1 MKSLPNLQT
10 EELLKNHS
18 PNKECFVNEICLLTK
33 YLEIKNYGV
42 ADLTI
47 LLLRYYYVL
56 WCRRRKTK
64 LKVTRLP
71 DYQAAWQSLFFFFF
85 TFPCSLTKLCK
96 LCCLWCRN
104 FRANKSP
111 NSFLCV
117 PTVPYEEI
125 LRDAPANF
133 ALLYWIYFLFNPSTL
148 MFLC

>member
-1 MKSLPNLQT
+1 MAHGMKSLPNLQT

-71 DYQAAWQSLFFFFF
+71 DYQAA
-85 TFPCSLTKLCK
+85 
-96 LCCLWCRN
+96 
-104 FRANKSP
+104 
-111 NSFLCV
+111 
-117 PTVPYEEI
+117 
-125 LRDAPANF
+125 
-133 ALLYWIYFLFNPSTL
+133 
-148 MFLC
+148 

>member
-1 MKSLPNLQT
+1 MAHGMKSLPNLQT

-71 DYQAAWQSLFFFFF
+71 DYQITKLHDSLSSFSFSLF
-85 TFPCSLTKLCK
+85 
-96 LCCLWCRN
+96 R
-104 FRANKSP
+104 
-111 NSFLCV
+111 V
-117 PTVPYEEI
+117 H
-125 LRDAPANF
+125 
-133 ALLYWIYFLFNPSTL
+133 
-148 MFLC
+148 